1 MENTEGCLAM
11 TIYTKDYFNESLS
24 KPGDQEPS
32 AVLQGRESERADKV
46 SIECLAWP
54 I

>member
-24 KPGDQEPS
+24 KPGDQENAS
-32 AVLQGRESERADKV
+32 AVLHGRESERTDKV
-46 SIECLAWP
+46 SIERLV